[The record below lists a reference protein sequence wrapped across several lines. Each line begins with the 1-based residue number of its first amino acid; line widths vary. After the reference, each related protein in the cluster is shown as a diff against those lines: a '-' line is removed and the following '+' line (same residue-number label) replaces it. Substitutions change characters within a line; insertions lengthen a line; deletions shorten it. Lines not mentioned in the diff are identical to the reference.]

1 MSEIGWTNSQSGA
14 IPFQSNGKLEILITT
29 NRKGT
34 KWGIPKGIIE
44 PDLKASE
51 SAAKEVYEEAGV
63 RGRIIKP
70 AIGKY
75 RIKKCGQ
82 KCKVK
87 VFLLETEEILDSWP
101 ESLYR
106 QRKWVTIAEAKS
118 YVKKKKLLKII
129 EKIPEFISYQ
139 QNTIEN

>member
-1 MSEIGWTNSQSGA
+1 MSDYGGTARQSGA
-14 IPFQSNGKLEILITT
+14 IPFVSNGKLKILIIT

-34 KWGIPKGIIE
+34 KWIIPKGIIE

-51 SAAKEVYEEAGV
+51 SAAKEVYEEAGIK
-63 RGRIIKP
+63 GRIIRP
-70 AIGKY
+70 ALGKY
-75 RIKKCGQ
+75 KVKKRGG
-82 KCKVK
+82 KCCVK

-106 QRKWVTIAEAKS
+106 RRKWVTVSEAEH
-118 YVKKKKLLKII
+118 YIKKKKLIRII

-139 QNTIEN
+139 RNAIEN

>member
-1 MSEIGWTNSQSGA
+1 MTGCQSGA
-14 IPFQSNGKLEILITT
+14 IPFQSNGNLKILIIT

-34 KWGIPKGIIE
+34 KWVIPKGIIE

-63 RGRIIKP
+63 RGRILKP
-70 AIGKY
+70 ALGKY
-75 RIKKCGQ
+75 KVKKWGE
-82 KCKVK
+82 KCRVK

-106 QRKWVTIAEAKS
+106 RRKWVTCAEAKK
-118 YVKKKKLLKII
+118 YIKKKKLLKII